1 MPNQDQENEMRLM
14 MEDEL
19 EKRAALVTD
28 AIEQLMPVVH
38 PRGLYEA
45 SRHLVDSGGKRLR
58 PSMLLLA
65 AEAVG
70 GEAAALAPAAVS
82 IELIHNFTLIH
93 DDIMDN
99 ADVRR
104 GRPAVH
110 KIWGESGAILAGD
123 TLYSKAFQVLGMTP
137 AEPGRILRAMNMLSR
152 TCTSICEGQWLD
164 MEFES
169 RDRVSEA
176 EYMEMIEKKTGV
188 LYGASAGM
196 GAILAGASDEVVSAM
211 DLFGRLTGMGF
222 QLQDDVIDLTTPEKV
237 SGKRQGGDL
246 IEGKKTLI
254 IIHAIANNVPVQVFG
269 KKESTAEQI
278 QQSISVL
285 QKSGSIEYARSR
297 AEEMVAQGKKALQVL
312 PDSDAKTTMLELAD
326 FMIRRRY

>member
-1 MPNQDQENEMRLM
+1 MRRM
-14 MEDEL
+14 MEEEL
-19 EKRAALVTD
+19 ERRAALVT
-28 AIEQLMPVVH
+28 ATIEKLLPVMH

-65 AEAVG
+65 AEAAG
-70 GEAAALAPAAVS
+70 GEALALAPAAVS
-82 IELIHNFTLIH
+82 IELVHNFTLIH

-110 KIWGESGAILAGD
+110 KIWGQSGAILAGD
-123 TLYSKAFQVLGMTP
+123 TLYSKAFQVLGMTAASP
-137 AEPGRILRAMNMLSR
+137 ERILGAMNMLSR
-152 TCTSICEGQWLD
+152 TCTAICEGQWLD

-169 RDRVSEA
+169 KDRVTEN

-196 GAILAGASDEVVSAM
+196 GALLAGAPPEVVRAL
-211 DLFGRLTGMGF
+211 DEFGRLTGMGF
-222 QLQDDVIDLTTPEKV
+222 QLQDDVIDLLTPEKV
-237 SGKRQGGDL
+237 SGKKQGGDL

-254 IIHAIANNVPVQVFG
+254 MIHAFANDVVVPVFSKKDASAEEVFR
-269 KKESTAEQI
+269 
-278 QQSISVL
+278 SISIL
-285 QKSGSIEYARSR
+285 EESGSIEYARSR
-297 AEEMVAQGKKALQVL
+297 AEEMVVQGKRALDVL
-312 PDSDAKTTMLELAD
+312 PPSPAKVTLLELAD
-326 FMIRRRY
+326 YMVRRRY

>member
-1 MPNQDQENEMRLM
+1 MTKA
-14 MEDEL
+14 MEGEL
-19 EKRAALVTD
+19 DRELLRRAAQVTA
-28 AIEQLMPVVH
+28 AIEELVPVMH
-38 PRGLYEA
+38 PRPLYEA

-65 AEAVG
+65 
-70 GEAAALAPAAVS
+70 GEAAGKDAAELAPAAVS

-110 KIWGESGAILAGD
+110 KIWGQSGAILAGD
-123 TLYSKAFQVLGMTP
+123 TLYSKAFQVLGMTK
-137 AEPGRILRAMNMLSR
+137 AEPELILGAMNMLSM
-152 TCTSICEGQWLD
+152 TCTAICEGQWLD

-196 GAILAGASDEVVSAM
+196 GALLSGAAPGVVAAL
-211 DLFGRLTGMGF
+211 DQFGRLTGMGF
-222 QLQDDVIDLTTPEKV
+222 QLQDDVIDLITPEKV

-246 IEGKKTLI
+246 IEAKKTLI
-254 IIHAIANNVPVQVFG
+254 MIHAFAHDVPVRVFG
-269 KKESTAEQI
+269 KKQATAEQI
-278 QQSISVL
+278 SKAISL
-285 QKSGSIEYARSR
+285 LEKSGSIEYARFR
-297 AEEMVAQGKKALQVL
+297 AEEMVEKGKRALKVL
-312 PDSDAKTTMLELAD
+312 PDSKAKTTLLELAD
-326 FMIRRRY
+326 FMIQRIY

>member
-1 MPNQDQENEMRLM
+1 MRMM
-14 MEDEL
+14 MEEEL

-28 AIEQLMPVVH
+28 AIEQLLPVVH
-38 PRGLYEA
+38 PSGLYEA

-110 KIWGESGAILAGD
+110 KLWGESGAILAGD
-123 TLYSKAFQVLGMTP
+123 TLYSKAFQVLGLTP
-137 AEPGRILRAMNMLSR
+137 ADPKRLLGAMNMLSR
-152 TCTSICEGQWLD
+152 TCTAICEGQWLD
-164 MEFES
+164 MEFEA
-169 RDRVSEA
+169 RDSVSEA

-196 GAILAGASDEVVSAM
+196 GAILAGASTEVVLAM

-254 IIHAIANNVPVQVFG
+254 IIHALANNVSVPVFG
-269 KKESTAEQI
+269 KKEATSEQI
-278 QQSISVL
+278 QQSISIL

-312 PDSDAKTTMLELAD
+312 PDSDAKTTLLELAD

>member
-1 MPNQDQENEMRLM
+1 M
-14 MEDEL
+14 MEEEL
-19 EKRAALVTD
+19 EDRAALVT
-28 AIEQLMPVVH
+28 ATIEKLLPVMH

-65 AEAVG
+65 AEAAG
-70 GEAAALAPAAVS
+70 GEALALAPAAVS
-82 IELIHNFTLIH
+82 IELVHNFTLIH

-110 KIWGESGAILAGD
+110 KIWGQSGAILAGD
-123 TLYSKAFQVLGMTP
+123 TLYSKAFQVLGMTAASP
-137 AEPGRILRAMNMLSR
+137 ERILGAMNMLSR
-152 TCTSICEGQWLD
+152 TCTAICEGQWLD

-169 RDRVSEA
+169 KDRVTEN

-196 GAILAGASDEVVSAM
+196 GGLLAGASPEVVRAL
-211 DLFGRLTGMGF
+211 DEFGRLTGMGF
-222 QLQDDVIDLTTPEKV
+222 QLQDDVIDLLTPEEV

-254 IIHAIANNVPVQVFG
+254 MIHAFANDVVVPVFS
-269 KKESTAEQI
+269 KKDASAEEI
-278 QQSISVL
+278 FRSISIL
-285 QKSGSIEYARSR
+285 EGSGSIEYARSR
-297 AEEMVAQGKKALQVL
+297 AEEMVAQGK
-312 PDSDAKTTMLELAD
+312 
-326 FMIRRRY
+326 

>member
-1 MPNQDQENEMRLM
+1 M

-19 EKRAALVTD
+19 EKRAALVTG
-28 AIEQLMPVVH
+28 AIEQLLPVVH
-38 PRGLYEA
+38 PSGLYEA

-65 AEAVG
+65 AEAAG

-110 KIWGESGAILAGD
+110 KLWGESGAILAGD

-137 AEPGRILRAMNMLSR
+137 AEPGRILGAMNMLSR
-152 TCTSICEGQWLD
+152 TCTAICEGQWLD

-196 GAILAGASDEVVSAM
+196 GAILAGASTEVVLAM

-254 IIHAIANNVPVQVFG
+254 IIHALANNFSVQVFG
-269 KKESTAEQI
+269 KKEATTDEI
-278 QQSISVL
+278 QQSISIL
-285 QKSGSIEYARSR
+285 QKSGSIDYARSR

>member
-1 MPNQDQENEMRLM
+1 M
-14 MEDEL
+14 MEEEL
-19 EKRAALVTD
+19 ERRAALVT
-28 AIEQLMPVVH
+28 ATIEKLLPVMH

-65 AEAVG
+65 AEAAG
-70 GEAAALAPAAVS
+70 GEALALAPAAVS
-82 IELIHNFTLIH
+82 IELVHNFTLIH

-110 KIWGESGAILAGD
+110 KILGQSGAILAGD
-123 TLYSKAFQVLGMTP
+123 TLYSKAFQVLGMTAASP
-137 AEPGRILRAMNMLSR
+137 ERILGAMNMLSR
-152 TCTSICEGQWLD
+152 TCTAICEGQWLD

-169 RDRVSEA
+169 KDRVTEN

-196 GAILAGASDEVVSAM
+196 GGLLAGASPEVVRAL
-211 DLFGRLTGMGF
+211 DEFGRLTGMGF
-222 QLQDDVIDLTTPEKV
+222 QLQDDVIDLLTPEEV

-254 IIHAIANNVPVQVFG
+254 MIHAFANDIVVPVFS
-269 KKESTAEQI
+269 KKDASAEEI
-278 QQSISVL
+278 FRSISIL
-285 QKSGSIEYARSR
+285 EGSGSIEYARSR
-297 AEEMVAQGKKALQVL
+297 AEEMVVQGKRALDVL
-312 PDSDAKTTMLELAD
+312 PPSPAKETLLELAD
-326 FMIRRRY
+326 YMIRRRY

>member
-1 MPNQDQENEMRLM
+1 MDK
-14 MEDEL
+14 EL
-19 EKRAALVTD
+19 EKRAAMVTA
-28 AIEQLMPVVH
+28 AIEQLLPVVH
-38 PRGLYEA
+38 PHGLYEA

-104 GRPAVH
+104 GRPSVH
-110 KIWGESGAILAGD
+110 KLWGDSGAILAGD
-123 TLYSKAFQVLGMTP
+123 TLYSKAFQVLGMTSADP
-137 AEPGRILRAMNMLSR
+137 ERILGAMNMLSR
-152 TCTSICEGQWLD
+152 TCTAICEGQWLD

-169 RDRVSEA
+169 RESVSEA

-196 GAILAGASDEVVSAM
+196 GAILAGASPKVVAAM
-211 DLFGRLTGMGF
+211 DEFGRLTGMGF
-222 QLQDDVIDLTTPEKV
+222 QLQDDVIDLITPENV
-237 SGKRQGGDL
+237 SGKKQGGDL

-254 IIHAIANNVPVQVFG
+254 VIHAIANDVPISVFG
-269 KKESTAEQI
+269 RKEATAEQI
-278 QQSISVL
+278 SQSISIL

-297 AEEMVAQGKKALQVL
+297 AEEMVDQGKKALQVL

>member
-1 MPNQDQENEMRLM
+1 M
-14 MEDEL
+14 MEEEL
-19 EKRAALVTD
+19 ERRAALVT
-28 AIEQLMPVVH
+28 ATIEKLLPVMH

-65 AEAVG
+65 AEAAG
-70 GEAAALAPAAVS
+70 GEALALAPAAVS
-82 IELIHNFTLIH
+82 IELVHNFTLIH

-110 KIWGESGAILAGD
+110 KIWGQSGAILAGD
-123 TLYSKAFQVLGMTP
+123 TLYSKAFQVLGMTAASP
-137 AEPGRILRAMNMLSR
+137 ERILGAMNMLSR
-152 TCTSICEGQWLD
+152 TCTAICEGQWLD

-169 RDRVSEA
+169 KDRVTEN

-196 GAILAGASDEVVSAM
+196 GALLAGAPPEVVRAL
-211 DLFGRLTGMGF
+211 DEFGRLTGMGF
-222 QLQDDVIDLTTPEKV
+222 QLQDDVIDLLTPEEV

-254 IIHAIANNVPVQVFG
+254 MIHAFANDVVVPVFS
-269 KKESTAEQI
+269 KKDASAEEI
-278 QQSISVL
+278 FRSISIL
-285 QKSGSIEYARSR
+285 EGSGSIEYARSR
-297 AEEMVAQGKKALQVL
+297 AEEMVVQGKRALDVL
-312 PDSDAKTTMLELAD
+312 PPSPAKETLLELAD
-326 FMIRRRY
+326 YMIRRRY